1 MSEAEKYPPPR
12 KKKKFNFEVRINDF
26 KGEKYQ
32 IL

>member
-1 MSEAEKYPPPR
+1 MLKNTPPPR